1 MRSSSNDDQGDIPIG
16 WHLRTTNHARVR
28 VQSDAGVRQYGV
40 IPFSYQASVGG
51 IEVHDVRVTKP
62 NGSVVST
69 PLDSIQD
76 MTSQIS
82 RDAPMYSDLREKHVP
97 VKGLEP
103 GDTLEY
109 YVRWQV
115 EKPLAKGQFW
125 FGYQFIKS
133 AIVLDE
139 QLGDQCSA

>member
-1 MRSSSNDDQGDIPIG
+1 MVFQSDGTS
-16 WHLRTTNHARVR
+16 TTEFRARVR
-28 VQSDAGVRQYGV
+28 IQTDAGVRQYGV
-40 IPFSYQASVGG
+40 LPFPYQASVGG
-51 IEVHDVRVTKP
+51 VEVQDVRVIKP

-76 MTSQIS
+76 MTSEVS
-82 RDAPMYSDLREKHVP
+82 REAPMYSDLREKHVP

-109 YVRWQV
+109 SVRWQL
-115 EKPLAKGQFW
+115 EKPLATGQFW
-125 FGYQFIKS
+125 IGYQFIKN

-139 QLGDQCSA
+139 QLARDQCSA